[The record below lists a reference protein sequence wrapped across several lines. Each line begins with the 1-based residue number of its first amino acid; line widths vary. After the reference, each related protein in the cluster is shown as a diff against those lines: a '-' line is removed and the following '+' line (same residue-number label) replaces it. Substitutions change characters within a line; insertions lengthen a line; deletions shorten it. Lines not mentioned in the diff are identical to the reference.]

1 MKMEEAMELFCE
13 RRRGSWIVRL
23 LFDEEPR
30 HNSWFITGKLI
41 TWYASRDKVRQ
52 EVGAVWDRADF
63 ITLLRHF
70 RVRYVTY
77 FNQIISSCLVIREP
91 LFSPTV
97 LGCSQTVIPWALYGF
112 Y

>member
-1 MKMEEAMELFCE
+1 MELFCE

-41 TWYASRDKVRQ
+41 AWKVFSARQ

-63 ITLLRHF
+63 ITLLKRLSHGLYTVF
-70 RVRYVTY
+70 INFNIRCSYDSY
-77 FNQIISSCLVIREP
+77 F
-91 LFSPTV
+91 F
-97 LGCSQTVIPWALYGF
+97 
-112 Y
+112 